1 MPDIEQEVLGVE
13 REYWDSM
20 ITKDGAVASRLT
32 GETSIIAGSQGVST
46 VSSAT
51 IGEMVQSDGWKLKSY
66 EFSDVTV
73 MSPTPETAVIAYHVV
88 ENLEVDGQPLTLEA
102 NDATLWVRQN
112 GGWVSVLHT
121 ESVAGDPFGR
131 DRKGTDG

>member
-1 MPDIEQEVLGVE
+1 MPDLEQEILGVE

-20 ITKDGAVASRLT
+20 ISKDGAVASRLT
-32 GETSIIAGSQGVST
+32 GKTSIITGAQGVST
-46 VSSAT
+46 VSSAS
-51 IGEMVQSDGWKLKSY
+51 IGEMVKSDGWKLNSY

-73 MSPTPETAVIAYHVV
+73 MAPTPDTAVIAYHVV
-88 ENLEVDGQPLTLEA
+88 ENLEVDGQPLTLVA
-102 NDATLWVRQN
+102 NDATLWVRQD

-131 DRKGTDG
+131 DRTGAS

>member
-1 MPDIEQEVLGVE
+1 MPNIEQEVLGVE

-20 ITKDGAVASRLT
+20 ITKDPAVASRLT
-32 GETSIIAGSQGVST
+32 GETSIITGAQGVST

-51 IGEMVQSDGWKLKSY
+51 IGEMVKSEGWKLRSY

-73 MSPTPETAVIAYHVV
+73 MSPTPETAVIAYHVI
-88 ENLEVDGQPLTLEA
+88 EDLEVEGQPLRLEA
-102 NDATLWVRQN
+102 NDATLWVRQD

-131 DRKGTDG
+131 DRKGG